1 MEERRYA
8 TTKMEISVGTS
19 YERIMNIVLAK
30 TKRFPMEFWNSEN
43 DNVLKIFVPVLKIS
57 GEVIQQPS
65 PI

>member
-1 MEERRYA
+1 MTE
-8 TTKMEISVGTS
+8 MEISVGTS
-19 YERIMNIVLAK
+19 YERVMNIVLAE

-57 GEVIQQPS
+57 GEVIQQPF

>member
-1 MEERRYA
+1 M
-8 TTKMEISVGTS
+8 TKMEISVGTS

-30 TKRFPMEFWNSEN
+30 TKRFPMEFLNSEN
-43 DNVLKIFVPVLKIS
+43 DNVLKIFVPVLKLS